1 MDRLEHIGGRIR
13 LFRKHLNLTL
23 EELAYLVHK
32 SPSTLSKYERGS
44 VNIDVLTLSEIAD
57 ALGVGIS
64 QLTDFSTRRLK
75 PSNKNDSNLFKRHD
89 RFFVYY
95 LYSPMK
101 QVLQG
106 FLEVTGS
113 NIDQNES
120 SVVLY
125 LGSEKGFDI
134 TEPMFIFTG
143 TMVCDELY
151 AYISMQNSSG
161 MRDML
166 YIMVKTPQWM
176 FNTAKGIVLSVSSTH
191 GCPAASSMLFS
202 AEERAP
208 GKELTDIL
216 RADREE
222 VMEFMRQTN
231 LFAPL

>member
-32 SPSTLSKYERGS
+32 SPSTLSKYEKGS

-57 ALGVGIS
+57 ALGIGIG
-64 QLTDFSTRRLK
+64 QLTDYSTRRRM
-75 PSNKNDSNLFKRHD
+75 PPNRNDSNLFKRHD
-89 RFFVYY
+89 RFHVYY

-106 FLEVTGS
+106 FLEVTGNS
-113 NIDQNES
+113 GNQTEDN
-120 SVVLY
+120 VVLY
-125 LGSEKGFDI
+125 LGSEEGFDI
-134 TEPMFIFTG
+134 SEPLFIYTG
-143 TMVCDELY
+143 TMTCDESY

-161 MRDML
+161 MKDML
-166 YIMVKTPQWM
+166 YIMIKTPQWM
-176 FNTAKGIVLSVSSTH
+176 RNVAKGLVLSVSSTH

-202 AEERAP
+202 AEEMKM
-208 GKELTDIL
+208 GDELTGIL
-216 RADREE
+216 RADRDEIL
-222 VMEFMRQTN
+222 EFVRQTN

>member
-13 LFRKHLNLTL
+13 LFRKHINLTL

-44 VNIDVLTLSEIAD
+44 VNIDILTLSEIAD
-57 ALGVGIS
+57 ALGIGIS
-64 QLTDFSTRRLK
+64 QLTDFSTRRRM
-75 PSNKNDSNLFKRHD
+75 PSGRNDSNLFKRHD
-89 RFFVYY
+89 RFHVYY

-113 NIDQNES
+113 TNQTEDN
-120 SVVLY
+120 VVLY
-125 LGSEKGFDI
+125 LGSEKGFDVK
-134 TEPMFIFTG
+134 EPLFIYTG
-143 TMVCDELY
+143 TMICDESY

-161 MRDML
+161 MKDML
-166 YIMVKTPQWM
+166 YIMIKTPQWM
-176 FNTAKGIVLSVSSTH
+176 RNATKGLVLSVSSTH

-202 AEERAP
+202 AEEMELNE
-208 GKELTDIL
+208 ELTDIL
-216 RADREE
+216 RADRDEI
-222 VMEFMRQTN
+222 VDFVRQTN